1 MAVDWALSKEKWQE
15 AQGEDGDGDVKMEG
29 DEKPDVKEEEEDSEE
44 SGDEEDSVDE
54 SEESEDEDEDGSS
67 GEDDAEEDGEEASAD
82 ADEDEDEEPTKP
94 TLPTVD
100 VGSTLFIRNLPFE
113 VTEQELNT
121 LYVPLTLSLCATP
134 FSRNMPTSSH

>member
-29 DEKPDVKEEEEDSEE
+29 DEKPDVKEEEDGEE
-44 SGDEEDSVDE
+44 SDDEEDSDDE
-54 SEESEDEDEDGSS
+54 REESEDEEDEGSS
-67 GEDDAEEDGEEASAD
+67 GEDDAGENDEEVSAD

-113 VTEQELNT
+113 VSEQELNT
-121 LYVPLTLSLCATP
+121 LCVSLPRSLCAAP
-134 FSRNMPTSSH
+134 PSRNVTSR